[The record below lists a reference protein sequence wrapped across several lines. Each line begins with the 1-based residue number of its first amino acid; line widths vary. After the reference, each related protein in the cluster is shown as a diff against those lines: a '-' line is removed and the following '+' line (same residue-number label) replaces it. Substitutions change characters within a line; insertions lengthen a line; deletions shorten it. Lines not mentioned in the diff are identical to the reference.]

1 MDYMHYNL
9 VCFFMNPPALH
20 GQKNIN
26 ADNKD
31 RERERERDKK
41 GQSGQRSVSPSW
53 RKTTSD
59 ETRMI
64 SSVRRGENFS
74 CDHKIMGSKLSKL
87 QERSKEN
94 HVHLDKTFSE
104 TKAHV

>member
-31 RERERERDKK
+31 REREREREIKK
-41 GQSGQRSVSPSW
+41 VKVDRGQSVHH
-53 RKTTSD
+53 
-59 ETRMI
+59 
-64 SSVRRGENFS
+64 GE
-74 CDHKIMGSKLSKL
+74 KRQVMRQG
-87 QERSKEN
+87 
-94 HVHLDKTFSE
+94 
-104 TKAHV
+104 

>member
-1 MDYMHYNL
+1 
-9 VCFFMNPPALH
+9 
-20 GQKNIN
+20 
-26 ADNKD
+26 
-31 RERERERDKK
+31 
-41 GQSGQRSVSPSW
+41 
-53 RKTTSD
+53 
-59 ETRMI
+59 MI
-64 SSVRRGENFS
+64 SSVRRGENFY